1 MEGSTM
7 TENNVQNPGVSRP
20 SVSDE
25 VIDELMARVDA
36 DGAELLGPDG
46 LLNQMTKAG
55 LERALDEELADHL
68 GYEKGDPTGRG
79 SGNSATA
86 PHQEASRNRPGN
98 GGGSRVPG
106 VPRG

>member
-1 MEGSTM
+1 MEGPTM

-36 DGAELLGPDG
+36 DGAELLGHDG
-46 LLNQMTKAG
+46 LLNQMTKAV

-79 SGNSATA
+79 SGNSVTA
-86 PHQEASRNRPGN
+86 PH
-98 GGGSRVPG
+98 
-106 VPRG
+106 PRGFTEPAW